1 MSPIVGQYF
10 LSTHLPSDF
19 LAQFVGNGNPMAIPM
34 AALLGAPIYLDGYAA
49 LPLIRGL
56 IEGGMGGGA
65 AMTLLVAG
73 GIISA
78 WAAIPVFALV
88 RLPVFGLYILLAVL
102 SAMVAGWGFAAF
114 FS

>member
-1 MSPIVGQYF
+1 
-10 LSTHLPSDF
+10 
-19 LAQFVGNGNPMAIPM
+19 MAIPM